1 MRVDGEIE
9 EKSNVRREGDIKS
22 IKKAE
27 WVIEWLEGK
36 KETLRY
42 KKQQKEIGWEV

>member
-27 WVIEWLEGK
+27 WVIDWLEGK
-36 KETLRY
+36 KET
-42 KKQQKEIGWEV
+42 